1 MAGFN
6 AEREKTT
13 KVSGLFKK
21 KNSNISEQ
29 QCQQNI
35 NKNVNTKIELEQK
48 IEHKPIKEEV
58 YNREILSHYDNDV
71 LRVIHDNQMESIFI
85 ELSNTNV
92 ATEPYTSDMMEKD
105 DSNLDAMIATIMS
118 DLEDEGV
125 VGNLPRDLVQSDT
138 RYSSGVTRRAG
149 KPLVRNRRV
158 PVVHDSYIEDSS
170 VQNIVNGS
178 NSAISTDA
186 QKSHKEAIDLEVI

>member
-35 NKNVNTKIELEQK
+35 NEIERERQQEQK
-48 IEHKPIKEEV
+48 IEHKPIVEEV
-58 YNREILSHYDNDV
+58 YNREILSHYDSDV
-71 LRVIHDNQMESIFI
+71 LRIIHDNQMESIFI
-85 ELSNTNV
+85 ELSNSNV
-92 ATEPYTSDMMEKD
+92 ATEPYTSDIIEKD

-125 VGNLPRDLVQSDT
+125 VGNLPRDLVQSNNSNYNTVRRRPSSNMT
-138 RYSSGVTRRAG
+138 RPR
-149 KPLVRNRRV
+149 KLP
-158 PVVHDSYIEDSS
+158 PVYDNYIEDNLNSS
-170 VQNIVNGS
+170 NTVANN
-178 NSAISTDA
+178 NT

>member
-35 NKNVNTKIELEQK
+35 NEIEREGQQEQK
-48 IEHKPIKEEV
+48 IEHKPIVEEV
-58 YNREILSHYDNDV
+58 YNREILSHYDSDV
-71 LRVIHDNQMESIFI
+71 LRIIHDNQMESIFI
-85 ELSNTNV
+85 ELSNSNV
-92 ATEPYTSDMMEKD
+92 ATEPYTSDIIEKD

-125 VGNLPRDLVQSDT
+125 VGNLPRDLVQSNNSNYNTVRRRPSSNMT
-138 RYSSGVTRRAG
+138 RPR
-149 KPLVRNRRV
+149 KV
-158 PVVHDSYIEDSS
+158 PPVYDNYIEDNLNSS
-170 VQNIVNGS
+170 NTVANN
-178 NSAISTDA
+178 T

>member
-35 NKNVNTKIELEQK
+35 NEIEREGQQEQK
-48 IEHKPIKEEV
+48 IEHKPIVEEV
-58 YNREILSHYDNDV
+58 YNREILSHYDSDV
-71 LRVIHDNQMESIFI
+71 LRIIHDNQMESIFI
-85 ELSNTNV
+85 ELSNSNV
-92 ATEPYTSDMMEKD
+92 ATEPYTSDIIEKD

-125 VGNLPRDLVQSDT
+125 VGNLPRDLVQSNNSNYNTVRRRPSSNMT
-138 RYSSGVTRRAG
+138 RPRKVP
-149 KPLVRNRRV
+149 PLYDN
-158 PVVHDSYIEDSS
+158 YIEDNLNSS
-170 VQNIVNGS
+170 NTVANN
-178 NSAISTDA
+178 NT

>member
-35 NKNVNTKIELEQK
+35 NEIERERQQEQK
-48 IEHKPIKEEV
+48 IEHKPIVEEV
-58 YNREILSHYDNDV
+58 YNREILSHYDSDV
-71 LRVIHDNQMESIFI
+71 LRIIHDNQMESIFI
-85 ELSNTNV
+85 ELSNSNV
-92 ATEPYTSDMMEKD
+92 ATEPYTSDIIEKD

-125 VGNLPRDLVQSDT
+125 VGNLPRDLVQSNNSNYNTVRRRPSSNMT
-138 RYSSGVTRRAG
+138 RPR
-149 KPLVRNRRV
+149 KV
-158 PVVHDSYIEDSS
+158 PPVYDNYIEDNLNSS
-170 VQNIVNGS
+170 NTVANN
-178 NSAISTDA
+178 NT